1 MIPID
6 KVENIVSRFNE
17 LESILAKP
25 DLKKDEFVSNS
36 KEYSNLNEIISYAK
50 NYLKVLE
57 DLKSTKNILEDKS
70 VDKEFYEMAEKE
82 LKDLKQ
88 HEEECVKRLKVFLL
102 PKDEADEKNAIIEIR
117 AGTGGMEAALFAADL
132 FNMYQKVAVL
142 NGWKVEIISYAK
154 NYLKVLEDLKSTK
167 NILEDKS
174 TDKEFYEMAEKELK
188 DLKQQEEECV
198 KRLKVFLLPKDEADE
213 KNAIIEIR
221 AGTGGM
227 EAALFAADLFN
238 MYQKVAVLN
247 GWKVEI
253 INLSNSEGGG
263 YKEIIASIVGRNVFS
278 KLKFESGVHRVQRV
292 PDTETQGRIH
302 TSAATV
308 AVLPEAEE
316 VDVKINDAD
325 LRIDVFRSSGPGGQS
340 VNTTD
345 SAVRVT
351 HIPSGIV
358 VSQQDEKSQ
367 HKNKAKALKILRSKL
382 YDLQRS
388 QQESERAKA
397 RKSQIG
403 TGDRSERI
411 RTYNFPQGR
420 VTDHRIN
427 MTLYKLTDFL
437 AGDAFKELS
446 DAIQIQ
452 FQEEQLEN
460 LKI

>member
-50 NYLKVLE
+50 
-57 DLKSTKNILEDKS
+57 T
-70 VDKEFYEMAEKE
+70 
-82 LKDLKQ
+82 
-88 HEEECVKRLKVFLL
+88 
-102 PKDEADEKNAIIEIR
+102 
-117 AGTGGMEAALFAADL
+117 
-132 FNMYQKVAVL
+132 
-142 NGWKVEIISYAK
+142 
-154 NYLKVLEDLKSTK
+154 YLKVLEDLKSTK

-198 KRLKVFLLPKDEADE
+198 KKLKVFLLPKDEADE

-388 QQESERAKA
+388 EQESERAKT

>member
-1 MIPID
+1 MIPKD

-17 LESILAKP
+17 LETILAKP

-50 NYLKVLE
+50 DYLKVLD
-57 DLKSTKNILEDKS
+57 DLKSTKNILDDKS
-70 VDKEFYEMAEKE
+70 TDKEFYEMADKE

-88 HEEECVKRLKVFLL
+88 QEEECVKKLKVFLL

-132 FNMYQKVAVL
+132 FNMYQ
-142 NGWKVEIISYAK
+142 
-154 NYLKVLEDLKSTK
+154 
-167 NILEDKS
+167 
-174 TDKEFYEMAEKELK
+174 
-188 DLKQQEEECV
+188 
-198 KRLKVFLLPKDEADE
+198 R
-213 KNAIIEIR
+213 
-221 AGTGGM
+221 
-227 EAALFAADLFN
+227 
-238 MYQKVAVLN
+238 VAVLN

>member
-57 DLKSTKNILEDKS
+57 DLKSTKNILEDRS
-70 VDKEFYEMAEKE
+70 TDKEFYEVAEKE

-88 HEEECVKRLKVFLL
+88 REEECVKRLKVFLL
-102 PKDEADEKNAIIEIR
+102 PKDDADEKNAIIEIR
-117 AGTGGMEAALFAADL
+117 AGTGGTEAALFAADL

-142 NGWKVEIISYAK
+142 N
-154 NYLKVLEDLKSTK
+154 
-167 NILEDKS
+167 
-174 TDKEFYEMAEKELK
+174 
-188 DLKQQEEECV
+188 C
-198 KRLKVFLLPKDEADE
+198 
-213 KNAIIEIR
+213 
-221 AGTGGM
+221 
-227 EAALFAADLFN
+227 
-238 MYQKVAVLN
+238 
-247 GWKVEI
+247 WKVEI
-253 INLSNSEGGG
+253 INLSNSESGG

-345 SAVRVT
+345 SAVRVS
-351 HIPSGIV
+351 HIPTGIV

-388 QQESERAKA
+388 EQKSERAKV

-437 AGDAFKELS
+437 AGDAFQELS

>member
-6 KVENIVSRFNE
+6 KVENIVIRFNE

-50 NYLKVLE
+50 NYL
-57 DLKSTKNILEDKS
+57 
-70 VDKEFYEMAEKE
+70 
-82 LKDLKQ
+82 
-88 HEEECVKRLKVFLL
+88 R
-102 PKDEADEKNAIIEIR
+102 
-117 AGTGGMEAALFAADL
+117 
-132 FNMYQKVAVL
+132 
-142 NGWKVEIISYAK
+142 
-154 NYLKVLEDLKSTK
+154 VLEDLKSTK

-388 QQESERAKA
+388 EQESERAKA

>member
-17 LESILAKP
+17 LESILATP

-36 KEYSNLNEIISYAK
+36 KEYSNLSEIINYAK
-50 NYLKVLE
+50 EYLKVLE
-57 DLKSTKNILEDKS
+57 DLKSTKNIID
-70 VDKEFYEMAEKE
+70 
-82 LKDLKQ
+82 
-88 HEEECVKRLKVFLL
+88 
-102 PKDEADEKNAIIEIR
+102 
-117 AGTGGMEAALFAADL
+117 
-132 FNMYQKVAVL
+132 
-142 NGWKVEIISYAK
+142 
-154 NYLKVLEDLKSTK
+154 
-167 NILEDKS
+167 DKS

-188 DLKQQEEECV
+188 DLKNQEEECI
-198 KRLKVFLLPKDEADE
+198 KKLKVFLLPRDEADE

-221 AGTGGM
+221 AGTGGQ

-351 HIPSGIV
+351 HIPTGIV

-427 MTLYKLTDFL
+427 LTLYKLTDFL

>member
-50 NYLKVLE
+50 
-57 DLKSTKNILEDKS
+57 D
-70 VDKEFYEMAEKE
+70 
-82 LKDLKQ
+82 
-88 HEEECVKRLKVFLL
+88 
-102 PKDEADEKNAIIEIR
+102 
-117 AGTGGMEAALFAADL
+117 
-132 FNMYQKVAVL
+132 
-142 NGWKVEIISYAK
+142 
-154 NYLKVLEDLKSTK
+154 YLKVLEDLKSTK

-188 DLKQQEEECV
+188 DLKEQEEECV
-198 KRLKVFLLPKDEADE
+198 KKLKVFLLPKDEADE

>member
-1 MIPID
+1 MIPKD

-17 LESILAKP
+17 LETILAKP

-50 NYLKVLE
+50 DYLKVLE
-57 DLKSTKNILEDKS
+57 DLKSTKNILD
-70 VDKEFYEMAEKE
+70 
-82 LKDLKQ
+82 
-88 HEEECVKRLKVFLL
+88 
-102 PKDEADEKNAIIEIR
+102 
-117 AGTGGMEAALFAADL
+117 
-132 FNMYQKVAVL
+132 
-142 NGWKVEIISYAK
+142 
-154 NYLKVLEDLKSTK
+154 
-167 NILEDKS
+167 DKS
-174 TDKEFYEMAEKELK
+174 TDKEFYEMADKELK

-238 MYQKVAVLN
+238 MYQRVAVLN